1 MRINQMDN
9 KHIIQR
15 PNKSKQWFFERT
27 NKLINHGETDQEK
40 KEKKYNVMK
49 EKGTSL

>member
-1 MRINQMDN
+1 MRINQMEN

-40 KEKKYNVMK
+40 KEKSIM
-49 EKGTSL
+49 L